1 VETGAYD
8 QDDYSGFPEFA
19 VYDMRAIARAQA
31 GDIDGAIADFRLLID
46 LLQQAED
53 SQYSEAEQQVIIA
66 DRESVITSLQE
77 GDNLFVDEETLARM
91 RESMYMQDRG
101 ESPFAEEDEDAA
113 DEDDQ

>member
-1 VETGAYD
+1 VEPGAYD
-8 QDDYSGFPEFA
+8 QDDYSGFPEF

-66 DRESVITSLQE
+66 SREGFITSLQE

-91 RESMYMQDRG
+91 RESIYMQEEG
-101 ESPFAEEDEDAA
+101 ENPFAEEDGDAA

>member
-1 VETGAYD
+1 VEPGAYD
-8 QDDYSGFPEFA
+8 QDDYSGFPEIA
-19 VYDMRAIARAQA
+19 YDMRAIARAQA
-31 GDIDGAIADFRLLID
+31 GDIDGAIADFRLFID

-113 DEDDQ
+113 DENAGE